1 MKIVAGL
8 SRLKGAIIDWV
19 NMILCIYENVRKL
32 PTLCNNK
39 IINKTP
45 IRNLLENI
53 YVSIYIYVDKT
64 WLLTFVL
71 RGTVLS
77 RERA

>member
-8 SRLKGAIIDWV
+8 SRLKGGIIDWV